1 MTTFEAVFGRPP
13 PNMVGY
19 EAGTTTVAQVD
30 DALTSRDSILRAL
43 KQHLIEAQNS
53 MKQQADQHR
62 T

>member
-1 MTTFEAVFGRPP
+1 
-13 PNMVGY
+13 MVSY
-19 EAGTTTVAQVD
+19 DAGTTTVAQVD